1 MFEPDPLTFFKK
13 NKIPGTFLDHVFL
26 TYCTITLGHDLI
38 ILRSLKENGGCD
50 VSAMLGLAST
60 VSEHVDDTLGTTF
73 NPSFISTSRKRRRSP
88 EPNGDTMEQELE
100 NTTGEQ
106 EENPSVQPVNT
117 IEEQEEYPT
126 TEQEE
131 NTTSEQVTLEEST
144 KVTLTPPMP
153 PFVYRPLVN
162 GLADVTLTSPVPQP
176 PALQPPAPSVMI
188 PPILIRKTASSW
200 SSVDVSLFI
209 N

>member
-13 NKIPGTFLDHVFL
+13 NKIPGTFSDHVFL

-60 VSEHVDDTLGTTF
+60 VSEQVDDTLGTTF
-73 NPSFISTSRKRRRSP
+73 NPSLISTSRKRRRSP

-106 EENPSVQPVNT
+106 EENPTSVQPVNT
-117 IEEQEEYPT
+117 IKEQEES
-126 TEQEE
+126 
-131 NTTSEQVTLEEST
+131 TTSEQVTLEEST
-144 KVTLTPPMP
+144 KVTLTPPPPTP

>member
-1 MFEPDPLTFFKK
+1 M
-13 NKIPGTFLDHVFL
+13 
-26 TYCTITLGHDLI
+26 
-38 ILRSLKENGGCD
+38 
-50 VSAMLGLAST
+50 
-60 VSEHVDDTLGTTF
+60 
-73 NPSFISTSRKRRRSP
+73 
-88 EPNGDTMEQELE
+88 
-100 NTTGEQ
+100 
-106 EENPSVQPVNT
+106 ENPTSVQPVNT

-144 KVTLTPPMP
+144 KVTLTPPRL
-153 PFVYRPLVN
+153 RPRLCSVVN

-176 PALQPPAPSVMI
+176 PALHPPVMI

>member
-1 MFEPDPLTFFKK
+1 MCQQCWVSRQLYRSMLTTLLAPPS
-13 NKIPGTFLDHVFL
+13 IPHLFPHQGKGEDLQSQMGTPWSRSWR
-26 TYCTITLGHDLI
+26 TLL
-38 ILRSLKENGGCD
+38 E
-50 VSAMLGLAST
+50 
-60 VSEHVDDTLGTTF
+60 
-73 NPSFISTSRKRRRSP
+73 SRRIP
-88 EPNGDTMEQELE
+88 PPPM
-100 NTTGEQ
+100 
-106 EENPSVQPVNT
+106 QPVNS

-144 KVTLTPPMP
+144 KVTLTPPPPTP

-188 PPILIRKTASSW
+188 PPILIHKTATSW

>member
-26 TYCTITLGHDLI
+26 TYCMITLGHDLI

-106 EENPSVQPVNT
+106 EENQ
-117 IEEQEEYPT
+117 IY
-126 TEQEE
+126 
-131 NTTSEQVTLEEST
+131 
-144 KVTLTPPMP
+144 
-153 PFVYRPLVN
+153 
-162 GLADVTLTSPVPQP
+162 
-176 PALQPPAPSVMI
+176 LQSFYSQ
-188 PPILIRKTASSW
+188 L
-200 SSVDVSLFI
+200 
-209 N
+209 

>member
-1 MFEPDPLTFFKK
+1 M
-13 NKIPGTFLDHVFL
+13 
-26 TYCTITLGHDLI
+26 
-38 ILRSLKENGGCD
+38 
-50 VSAMLGLAST
+50 
-60 VSEHVDDTLGTTF
+60 
-73 NPSFISTSRKRRRSP
+73 
-88 EPNGDTMEQELE
+88 
-100 NTTGEQ
+100 
-106 EENPSVQPVNT
+106 ENPTSVQPVNT

-144 KVTLTPPMP
+144 KVTLTPPPPTP

-162 GLADVTLTSPVPQP
+162 GLADVTLTSPVP
-176 PALQPPAPSVMI
+176 QPPAPSVMI